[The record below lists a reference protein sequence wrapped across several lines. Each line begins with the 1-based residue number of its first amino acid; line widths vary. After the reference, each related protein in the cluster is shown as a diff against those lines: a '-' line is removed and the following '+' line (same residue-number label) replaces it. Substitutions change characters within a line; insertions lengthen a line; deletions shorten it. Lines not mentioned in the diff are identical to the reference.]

1 MSVNLAQFP
10 CCGGSVHTACAIQS
24 MMAAGPA
31 DAACPLCNE
40 VLWAQ
45 QPTAPAVYY
54 YESPSDNN
62 ASDIAADAAIATRMA
77 DPTFRAGVKA
87 VRSKI
92 REAQKATGAMNRL
105 LAARAQQFRETV
117 APHVAAIR
125 DAKREAQ
132 AEIRCLP
139 EVRAATRARAAALRA
154 KTLFT
159 KREHVGYWQS
169 RRLFR
174 SMPFGRRRS
183 RYYNDPGRR
192 RFWIGI

>member
-1 MSVNLAQFP
+1 MMVAGLA
-10 CCGGSVHTACAIQS
+10 H
-24 MMAAGPA
+24 
-31 DAACPLCNE
+31 AACPLCHE
-40 VLWAQ
+40 VMWAQ
-45 QPTAPAVYY
+45 PAAPAVYY
-54 YESPSDNN
+54 YESTTDN
-62 ASDIAADAAIATRMA
+62 ASQVAAQESIATRMT

-105 LAARAQQFRETV
+105 LAARAQQFREAV

-132 AEIRCLP
+132 TEIRHLP
-139 EVRAATRARAAALRA
+139 EVRVATRARAAALRA
-154 KTLFT
+154 KTLFA
-159 KREHVGYWQS
+159 KREHLSYWQA
-169 RRLFR
+169 RELFR

-183 RYYNDPGRR
+183 RYRHDPGGS

>member
-1 MSVNLAQFP
+1 MNVNLAQFP
-10 CCGGSVHTACAIQS
+10 CCGGSVHTACAIQA
-24 MMAAGPA
+24 MMATGPGH
-31 DAACPLCNE
+31 AACPICHE

-45 QPTAPAVYY
+45 PVAPAVYY
-54 YESPSDNN
+54 YESPSDN
-62 ASDIAADAAIATRMA
+62 ASEIAAEVAVATRMT
-77 DPTFRAGVKA
+77 DPAFRAGVKA

-132 AEIRCLP
+132 AEIRHLP

-159 KREHVGYWQS
+159 KREHIGYWQA
-169 RRLFR
+169 RQIFR
-174 SMPFGRRRS
+174 SMPYGRRRS
-183 RYYNDPGRR
+183 RYYSDPGRR

>member
-10 CCGGSVHTACAIQS
+10 CCGGSVHTACAIQA
-24 MMAAGPA
+24 MMAAGMGYST
-31 DAACPLCNE
+31 CPLCHE

-45 QPTAPAVYY
+45 QPTEPAVYY
-54 YESPSDNN
+54 YGSPSDN
-62 ASDIAADAAIATRMA
+62 ASEAAAEVTIATRMA
-77 DPTFRAGVKA
+77 DPAFRAGVKA

-105 LAARAQQFRETV
+105 LAEKAQQFRAGV

-132 AEIRCLP
+132 TEIRHMP

-154 KTLFT
+154 KTMFL
-159 KREHVGYWQS
+159 KREHVSYWQG
-169 RRLFR
+169 RQLFR
-174 SMPFGRRRS
+174 TMPYGRRRS

>member
-24 MMAAGPA
+24 MMATGPGH
-31 DAACPLCNE
+31 AACPICHE

-45 QPTAPAVYY
+45 PVAPAVYH
-54 YESPSDNN
+54 YETQNDL
-62 ASDIAADAAIATRMA
+62 ASDAGAEATVAARMA

-105 LAARAQQFRETV
+105 LAARAQQFREAV

-132 AEIRCLP
+132 AEIRHMP

-154 KTLFT
+154 KTVFA
-159 KREHVGYWQS
+159 KREHLGYWQV
-169 RRLFR
+169 RELFR
-174 SMPFGRRRS
+174 AMPYGRRRS
-183 RYYNDPGRR
+183 WYCADPGRR